1 MLDSKDQDGQSFYSE
16 DGDEYGRKD
25 EDEKSD
31 QNGKRQ
37 GEGFLAHDGFEEVA
51 EGFDQR
57 FDYGLPFGGENGG
70 FADEIE
76 DERYEQSWNHPT
88 SEHAVGDNPAA
99 AEIHEFSRARRD
111 VLREGGDGESECCEK
126 SGEFCA
132 SWHASWNG
140 LDRKEKREQTLRG

>member
-1 MLDSKDQDGQSFYSE
+1 VE
-16 DGDEYGRKD
+16 KD

-31 QNGKRQ
+31 QTGKRQ

-76 DERYEQSWNHPT
+76 DERDEKGRNDPT
-88 SEHAVGDNPAA
+88 REHAVGDA
-99 AEIHEFSRARRD
+99 AEVLELSRTRRD
-111 VLREGGDGESECCEK
+111 SLREGGDGKSERREK

-132 SWHASWNG
+132 
-140 LDRKEKREQTLRG
+140 L